1 MRFHIASEREIKD
14 GKTTDIYFMRTKEI
28 LEKKRVR
35 KKVWAEFTV
44 MNPPYDWI
52 VFAGLDEVLHLMEGK
67 NVNIYALPE
76 GTIFPRRDENGS
88 PIPVMVIEGDYKE
101 FGIYET
107 PILGVICQASGI
119 ATKTARVRIA
129 AGNKLLLSFG
139 VRRMHPAISPM
150 IDRATYIGGC
160 DGVSSILGGEH
171 IEKEPKGT
179 MPHALMLILGEDEA
193 WKDFDEFISPNVPR
207 IALIDTFGDEKF
219 EALKAAR
226 IIKDLSAIRL
236 DTPSSRRGSF
246 KDIIREVRWELDIHG
261 FKNVGIFISGGLDE
275 ESVRN
280 LSDIVD
286 GFGVGTS
293 LSNAK
298 TIDYAMDIVE
308 VEEKPLAKRG
318 KFSGAKRV
326 YRCRN
331 CHRFFVSPRNEKLDK
346 CPVCNGEVEEI
357 LKPYMKMGR
366 IIERYPDVDEIRNYV
381 LEQLRWFNDSSN
393 GI

>member
-1 MRFHIASEREIKD
+1 MRFHIASEDEIKE

-28 LEKKRVR
+28 LEKAKIR

-52 VFAGLDEVLHLMEGK
+52 IFAGLDEVLHLMEGK

-76 GTIFPRRDENGS
+76 GTIFPRRDENGY
-88 PIPVMVIEGDYKE
+88 PVPVMVIEGDYKE
-101 FGIYET
+101 FAIYET
-107 PILGVICQASGI
+107 PVLGLICEASGI

-129 AGNKLLLSFG
+129 AGDKLLLSFG

-171 IEKEPKGT
+171 IGKTPKGT
-179 MPHALMLILGEDEA
+179 MPHALMLTLGEERA
-193 WKDFDEFISPNVPR
+193 WEKFDEFVSKNVPK

-219 EALKAAR
+219 EALKAAKL
-226 IIKDLSAIRL
+226 IKDLSAIRL
-236 DTPSSRRGSF
+236 DTPSSRRGNF

-261 FKNVGIFISGGLDE
+261 FKNVGIFVSGGLDE
-275 ESVRN
+275 NSVRD

-308 VEEKPLAKRG
+308 IEKTPIAKRG

-326 YRCRN
+326 YRCKN
-331 CHRFFVSPRNEKLDK
+331 CHRFFVKPKNEKMKK
-346 CPVCNGEVEEI
+346 CPVCGGEIEEI
-357 LKPYMKMGR
+357 LKMYMKNGK
-366 IIERYPDVDEIRNYV
+366 IIEKYPHVDDIKNYV
-381 LEQLRWFNDSSN
+381 LEQLGWLNDCSDR
-393 GI
+393 I